1 MSAITLNTPG
11 AVVEPVR
18 SMWQLAWRRFRSDR
32 IGVVSALVVLAGL
45 LLCLASAAG
54 WMASGWSQEVGTSNQ
69 PPAWWSG
76 SASNPQAPGQPGA
89 PVSSAR
95 SAATSTD
102 IEDPIAA
109 ELQAAAQALGRQTA
123 QRREPSVTDIE
134 DPIALELAE
143 ARKALV
149 AVAGNALGLGDATLW
164 MGTDKWGRDVMAK
177 TIKGAQ
183 TSILVGLSAA
193 LLATLIGAI
202 LGAVTGWFGGWA
214 DDLGNWVYNVV
225 NAIPSILLILAIAA
239 VLGTKG
245 EWAIVLILG
254 LTSWTG
260 VYRLMRGEY
269 MKQRQREYVRAA
281 EAIGAS
287 AWRQIFVHV
296 LPNVSH
302 VLLVQF
308 SLLTVACIKAEV
320 ILSYLGF
327 GVPVDGVSW
336 GTMLTEAQNDL
347 LVGKWW
353 QLLSATL
360 AMSIFVTALSLLT
373 DALRDALDPRI
384 VQQGGGDA

>member
-1 MSAITLNTPG
+1 MNATASLDSNVQANVDAPAG
-11 AVVEPVR
+11 GQ
-18 SMWQLAWRRFRSDR
+18 SMWQLAWRRFRADR
-32 IGVVSALVVLAGL
+32 IGVISALTVLAGL
-45 LLCLASAAG
+45 AICLASALG
-54 WMASGWSQEVGTSNQ
+54 VVASGWSEEVGPSNS
-69 PPAWWSG
+69 PPVWWSD
-76 SASNPQAPGQPGA
+76 SRPVTADVAAPRQRSQPTA
-89 PVSSAR
+89 
-95 SAATSTD
+95 TD
-102 IEDPIAA
+102 IEDPIGA
-109 ELQAAAQALGRQTA
+109 ELEAAAQSIDRHLRHEQT
-123 QRREPSVTDIE
+123 PTSTDVT
-134 DPIALELAE
+134 DPIASELEQ
-143 ARKALV
+143 ARQ
-149 AVAGNALGLGDATLW
+149 AVQRTSAAKPGIADGTLW
-164 MGTDKWGRDVMAK
+164 MGTDKWGRDVLAK
-177 TIKGAQ
+177 TLKGAQ

-193 LLATLIGAI
+193 LLATLIGAV

-214 DDLGNWVYNVV
+214 DDLGNWVYNVIH
-225 NAIPSILLILAIAA
+225 AIPSILLILAIAA

-245 EWAIVLILG
+245 AQAIVLILG

-287 AWRQIFVHV
+287 SWRQIFVHV

-384 VQQGGGDA
+384 VQQGASHD

>member
-1 MSAITLNTPG
+1 MSTAASWPT
-11 AVVEPVR
+11 ASVEEAGR
-18 SMWQLAWRRFRSDR
+18 NMWQLAWRRFRADR
-32 IGVVSALVVLAGL
+32 FGVISAVVVIMGL
-45 LLCLASAAG
+45 MICLASAMGLVAAT
-54 WMASGWSQEVGTSNQ
+54 WNLEVGPSNA
-69 PPAWWSG
+69 PPAWW
-76 SASNPQAPGQPGA
+76 ASVPADTKSREGA
-89 PVSSAR
+89 TRQTHKP
-95 SAATSTD
+95 TETD
-102 IEDPIAA
+102 IQDPIGVDLEAAAQSIGRHSRQDRVPTATDIADPIAD
-109 ELQAAAQALGRQTA
+109 ELAQARQVVSRQTVA
-123 QRREPSVTDIE
+123 SPG
-134 DPIALELAE
+134 
-143 ARKALV
+143 LV
-149 AVAGNALGLGDATLW
+149 DATMW
-164 MGTDKWGRDVMAK
+164 MGTDKWGRDVLAK

-193 LLATLIGAI
+193 LLATLIGAV
-202 LGAVTGWFGGWA
+202 LGAVTGWFGGWV
-214 DDLGNWVYNVV
+214 DDLGNWVYNVIH
-225 NAIPSILLILAIAA
+225 AIPSILLILAIAA

-384 VQQGGGDA
+384 VQQGEGND

>member
-1 MSAITLNTPG
+1 MSAVASLPG
-11 AVVEPVR
+11 GWADEAGR
-18 SMWQLAWRRFRSDR
+18 NMWQLAWRRFRADR
-32 IGVVSALVVLAGL
+32 FGVISAVVVMLGLVM
-45 LLCLASAAG
+45 CLASAAG
-54 WMASGWSQEVGTSNQ
+54 VSALTGTLAVGPSTA
-69 PPAWWSG
+69 PPAWW
-76 SASNPQAPGQPGA
+76 AQAPTEA
-89 PVSSAR
+89 KAR
-95 SAATSTD
+95 ASAALQVRKATETD
-102 IEDPIAA
+102 IQDPIGADLEAAAQSIGRHSRQDRPPTATDITDPIAD
-109 ELQAAAQALGRQTA
+109 EMAQAQQA
-123 QRREPSVTDIE
+123 VRRLTVATPG
-134 DPIALELAE
+134 
-143 ARKALV
+143 LV
-149 AVAGNALGLGDATLW
+149 DATLW
-164 MGTDKWGRDVMAK
+164 MGTDKWGRDVLAK

-193 LLATLIGAI
+193 LLATLIGAV
-202 LGAVTGWFGGWA
+202 LGAVTGWFGGWV
-214 DDLGNWVYNVV
+214 DDLGNWVYNVIH
-225 NAIPSILLILAIAA
+225 AIPSILLILAIAA

-384 VQQGGGDA
+384 VQQGEAND

>member
-1 MSAITLNTPG
+1 MNAVLTHHSSAP
-11 AVVEPVR
+11 AEPVR
-18 SMWQLAWRRFRSDR
+18 SMWQLAWRRFRADR
-32 IGVVSALVVLAGL
+32 IGMVSAVVVLAGL
-45 LLCLASAAG
+45 LLCLVSAAG
-54 WMASGWSQEVGTSNQ
+54 WMANAWNQEVGPADR
-69 PPAWWSG
+69 PPAWWSSG
-76 SASNPQAPGQPGA
+76 ATAVQAADQPGFA
-89 PVSSAR
+89 AR
-95 SAATSTD
+95 KATATPTD

-109 ELQAAAQALGRQTA
+109 ELQEAGLSIGRQSS
-123 QRREPSVTDIE
+123 QRREPTPTDIV
-134 DPIALELAE
+134 DPIEAELAA
-143 ARKALV
+143 ARQQV
-149 AVAGNALGLGDATLW
+149 TGSAGPAIGLGDATLW
-164 MGTDKWGRDVMAK
+164 MGTDKWGRDVLAK

-193 LLATLIGAI
+193 LMASLIGAL

-214 DDLGNWVYNVV
+214 DDLGNWVYNVI

-281 EAIGAS
+281 EAIGAT

-384 VQQGGGDA
+384 VQQGGQDV